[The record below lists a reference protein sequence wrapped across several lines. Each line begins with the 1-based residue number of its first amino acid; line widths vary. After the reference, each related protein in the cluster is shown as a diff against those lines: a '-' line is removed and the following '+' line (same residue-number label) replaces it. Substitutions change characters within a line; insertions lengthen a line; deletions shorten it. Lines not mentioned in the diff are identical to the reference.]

1 MDGHDHLLLLG
12 TLPLHPGLEQLDGA
26 VLARRAQRER
36 RETQVVAGLAVA
48 AALGIGII
56 GGMAPTSGTGAGAGT
71 AMPFGPPVALT
82 PLIALGRG

>member
-1 MDGHDHLLLLG
+1 MDGNDRLLLLG
-12 TLPLHPGLEQLDGA
+12 TLPLHPGLEELDGA

-36 RETQVVAGLAVA
+36 RETRVVAGFAVA

-56 GGMAPTSGTGAGAGT
+56 GGIAPANDAGSGA